1 MKPEEWTGIGFLI
14 SGVVAGL
21 LSVFNGKGTKQEK
34 PKEEKPQQEVS
45 SSSIDSIFKLQSQ
58 MIQDTSE
65 QLAVIKASL
74 EESEK
79 KNERLES
86 MIDDIR
92 GQYQNLQESFNKL
105 SIQNTD
111 LINENRKLSVQ
122 VQELNTRLEAIK

>member
-1 MKPEEWTGIGFLI
+1 
-14 SGVVAGL
+14 
-21 LSVFNGKGTKQEK
+21 
-34 PKEEKPQQEVS
+34 
-45 SSSIDSIFKLQSQ
+45 
-58 MIQDTSE
+58 
-65 QLAVIKASL
+65 LAVIKTSL

-79 KNERLES
+79 KNEKLEG

>member
-21 LSVFNGKGTKQEK
+21 LSIFNGKGTKQNK
-34 PKEEKPQQEVS
+34 PKEEEPQQEVS
-45 SSSIDSIFKLQSQ
+45 PSSIDSIFKLQSQ

-65 QLAVIKASL
+65 QLAVIKTSL

-79 KNERLES
+79 KNEKLES

>member
-21 LSVFNGKGTKQEK
+21 LSIFNGKGTKQNK
-34 PKEEKPQQEVS
+34 PKEEEPQQEVS
-45 SSSIDSIFKLQSQ
+45 PSSIDSIFKLQSQ

-65 QLAVIKASL
+65 QLAVIKTSL

-79 KNERLES
+79 KNEKLEG

>member
-45 SSSIDSIFKLQSQ
+45 SSIIDSIFKLQSQ

-65 QLAVIKASL
+65 QLAVIKTSL

-79 KNERLES
+79 KNEKLEG

>member
-21 LSVFNGKGTKQEK
+21 LSVFNGKGTKQDK

-65 QLAVIKASL
+65 QLAVIKTSL

-79 KNERLES
+79 KNEKLEG

>member
-65 QLAVIKASL
+65 QLAVIKTSL

-79 KNERLES
+79 KNEKLEG

>member
-1 MKPEEWTGIGFLI
+1 
-14 SGVVAGL
+14 
-21 LSVFNGKGTKQEK
+21 
-34 PKEEKPQQEVS
+34 
-45 SSSIDSIFKLQSQ
+45 

-65 QLAVIKASL
+65 QLAVIKTSL

-79 KNERLES
+79 KNEKLEG

>member
-14 SGVVAGL
+14 SGVFAGL

-65 QLAVIKASL
+65 QLAVIKTSL

-79 KNERLES
+79 KNEKLEG

>member
-21 LSVFNGKGTKQEK
+21 LSIFNGKGTKQDK
-34 PKEEKPQQEVS
+34 PKEEEPQQEVS
-45 SSSIDSIFKLQSQ
+45 PSSIDSIFKLQSQ

-65 QLAVIKASL
+65 QLAVIKTSL

-79 KNERLES
+79 KNEKLEG

>member
-14 SGVVAGL
+14 SGVVAGF
-21 LSVFNGKGTKQEK
+21 LSIFKGKGTKQDK
-34 PKEEKPQQEVS
+34 PKEEEPQQEVS
-45 SSSIDSIFKLQSQ
+45 PSSIDSIFKLQSQ

-65 QLAVIKASL
+65 QLAVIKTSL

-79 KNERLES
+79 KNEKLEG

>member
-21 LSVFNGKGTKQEK
+21 LSVFNGKGTKQDK

-45 SSSIDSIFKLQSQ
+45 PSSIDSIFKLQSQ

-65 QLAVIKASL
+65 QLAVIKTSL

-79 KNERLES
+79 KNERLEG

>member
-21 LSVFNGKGTKQEK
+21 LSIFKGKGTKQDK
-34 PKEEKPQQEVS
+34 PKEEEPQQEVS
-45 SSSIDSIFKLQSQ
+45 PSSIDSIFKLQSQ

-65 QLAVIKASL
+65 QLAVIKTSL

-79 KNERLES
+79 KNEKLEG